1 MPKEIHPY
9 AVLLRPII
17 TEKTTVLTGADKYV
31 FEVDRKATKGQVK
44 EAVQTLFDV
53 EVVKVNVVVLPA
65 KRGRRGRTGR
75 RSVIRGQ
82 EYKKAIVTVRA
93 DQSIDLFEG
102 VK

>member
-1 MPKEIHPY
+1 MTTIYE
-9 AVLLRPII
+9 VLRRPIE
-17 TEKTTVLTGADKYV
+17 TEKSRFMNAKLHQYVL
-31 FEVDRKATKGQVK
+31 EVDRTA
-44 EAVQTLFDV
+44 LFDV

-65 KRGRRGRTGR
+65 KRGRRGKTGR